1 MPFDF
6 KERFRHGSSPVHR
19 LDPRAKVVGLFLF
32 ILSANLVPDR
42 SWTVFA
48 LLLLV
53 LYCIVLTA
61 RMGFSLIIRRSLA
74 ALPFVLAALAIP
86 FTTPG
91 TDWFALPG
99 LGWTVSVEGAERFAS
114 ILLRFWIAIQAAI
127 LLAAVTPFPDM
138 LWALGKLRL
147 PSALVSIIGF
157 MYRYIFVIGD
167 EATRMMRARAARCAQ
182 LPGSRRPGILW
193 QARIAGLMV
202 GSLFLRALARSE
214 RIHAAMLS
222 RGYDGSAR
230 TAASFRLVSVD
241 WIVMV
246 LLGALLVSICVWRI
260 L

>member
-6 KERFRHGSSPVHR
+6 KERFRHGSSPVHL
-19 LDPRAKVVGLFLF
+19 LDPRAKVVAVFLF
-32 ILSANLVPDR
+32 ILSTNLVPDR
-42 SWTVFA
+42 SWALFA
-48 LLLLV
+48 ALLLV
-53 LYCIVLTA
+53 LYCVILTA
-61 RMGFSLIIRRSLA
+61 RMGLGLVVRRSLA

-86 FTTPG
+86 FTTQG
-91 TDWFALPG
+91 SEWFALPG
-99 LGWTVSVEGAERFAS
+99 LGWTVTVEGAERFAS

-167 EATRMMRARAARCAQ
+167 EAMRMMRARSARCAR
-182 LPGSRRPGILW
+182 LPGTRRPGVLW

-214 RIHAAMLS
+214 RIHDAMMS
-222 RGYDGSAR
+222 RGYDGSPR
-230 TAASFRLVSVD
+230 TLASFRLVSAD
-241 WIVMV
+241 WAVMV
-246 LLGALLVSICVWRI
+246 LFGALFVSICVWRV